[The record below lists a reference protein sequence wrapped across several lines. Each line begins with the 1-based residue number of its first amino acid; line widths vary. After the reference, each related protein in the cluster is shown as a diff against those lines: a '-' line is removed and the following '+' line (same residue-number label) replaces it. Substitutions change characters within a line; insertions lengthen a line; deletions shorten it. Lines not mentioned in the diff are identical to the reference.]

1 MSAANPTKPASIAL
15 ALVLSACGTTPAP
28 VRQEPPRDAITIE
41 LADGPAAP
49 LTVTRVAHAS
59 VLLDFDG
66 DVVLTDPWFTESSQ
80 YHHGEPLAL
89 ALEDLP
95 HLSAVVASHAH
106 YDHFDIEAFAAYPD
120 HDVPFFVAP
129 GMAEEA
135 RSAGFT
141 NVHELDPWEE
151 GHAGPITITAAP
163 AEHGV
168 PEVTFVLEGKGR
180 TVFFG
185 ADTLRI
191 PALSEVAERFP
202 RIDLA
207 LLPVNGLR
215 AVGNQVVMSAD
226 EAAELTSVLHPS
238 VAVPMHYAFTG
249 GWFTENVVLSYD
261 GTPRE
266 FERAARRR
274 APDTRVRVLPTGQP
288 LVIRHAESN

>member
-1 MSAANPTKPASIAL
+1 MTKHATISL
-15 ALVLSACGTTPAP
+15 TLLLSACATTPAP
-28 VRQEPPRDAITIE
+28 VRGGEPPDALTIE
-41 LADGPAAP
+41 LAGEPAAP
-49 LTVTRVAHAS
+49 LTLTRVAHAS

-66 DVVLTDPWFTESSQ
+66 DIVLTDPWFTESSQ
-80 YHHGEPLAL
+80 YHHGEPLGVAL
-89 ALEDLP
+89 DELP
-95 HLSAVVASHAH
+95 HLRAVVASHGH

-129 GMAEEA
+129 GMAEDA
-135 RSAGFT
+135 RDAGFT

-168 PEVTFVLEGKGR
+168 PEVTFVLEGKGN

-191 PALSEVAERFP
+191 AALDEVAERFP
-202 RIDLA
+202 QIDLA

-226 EAAELTSVLHPS
+226 EAAELTAVLHPS
-238 VAVPMHYAFTG
+238 VAVPIHYAFRG
-249 GWFTENVVLSYD
+249 GWFTENVILSYE
-261 GTPRE
+261 GTPRA
-266 FERAARRR
+266 FTRAARRR
-274 APDTRVRVLPTGQP
+274 APETRAVVLQTGQE
-288 LVIRHAESN
+288 LVLRHDEAASL